1 MAGFA
6 DPLCRCP
13 GLSPGS
19 GAAGGPLWRSGR
31 GAGQRGSG
39 LPQASASPAGEQPGA
54 SLPLHVLPLYSL
66 LAPEEQAQ
74 VTVRGRGWKPGAG
87 RPQALR
93 WEQVRP
99 RSPSPSAVR
108 SAPQAFERVLG
119 SPTWRTGTLPSFSSG
134 AVAQG
139 EESHLQARPAWLTSS
154 DL

>member
-74 VTVRGRGWKPGAG
+74 VTAGPGVEARCGAPTGVEVGAG
-87 RPQALR
+87 PAPVAL
-93 WEQVRP
+93 P
-99 RSPSPSAVR
+99 ISCPIG
-108 SAPQAFERVLG
+108 APGF
-119 SPTWRTGTLPSFSSG
+119 
-134 AVAQG
+134 
-139 EESHLQARPAWLTSS
+139 
-154 DL
+154 